1 MEGDEWWELEGLC
14 VNPKRV
20 LRERERPEIGFWC
33 LKFELEEVETPDC
46 RWKERSLRR
55 LERVGTPALPPRGIV

>member
-20 LRERERPEIGFWC
+20 LRERERERPEIGFWC
-33 LKFELEEVETPDC
+33 LKFELEEVETPIADGK
-46 RWKERSLRR
+46 KE
-55 LERVGTPALPPRGIV
+55 A

>member
-1 MEGDEWWELEGLC
+1 MGIGGVVCKPEESVE
-14 VNPKRV
+14 
-20 LRERERPEIGFWC
+20 RERERPEIGFWC